1 MISRS
6 LALKVLSLFL
16 VFGLITVVA
25 AITTG
30 YRTSRRLSVLQE
42 ERQGIGI
49 ARTTAI
55 AVQPVLTSDVA
66 IDGSKDYLQRLVKQ
80 ISQANAIQ
88 EMVLLDGRGNV
99 LAKSIPDATI
109 LPLTDP
115 WLVNVLEPGQSTCLS
130 DPRGD
135 SIAVYHS
142 IYPENPVASGSV
154 AGASGVLYFT
164 SDLRQG
170 LAGLR
175 AAAIQRAAFSLV
187 VYTASLLFVYWILHR
202 KVILPARKLALQA
215 ARLGAGELGA
225 RSGLERASADGDEL
239 QRLAHSFDMM
249 AGEIERNQSDR
260 ERAEEEL
267 RRAEGRF
274 RGIFEKAIEG
284 IYQAYADGTYFNVN
298 PALARVL
305 GFASPRELIE
315 SGVAECKGRYTDMA
329 RWEEFKRELERKG
342 SVIGF
347 EYQAV
352 RADGSPIMVSEN
364 ATVMRDEMGRIRL
377 IEGTVV
383 DVTDR
388 LRIEQALRS
397 SEARFRALIE
407 NGSDL
412 IAIIDYEGVITYV
425 SPSLTRELGYPREKM
440 LGVRALDFVHVDDR
454 AVAEA
459 KFREMRA
466 TPGLALRYEER
477 FLHSDG
483 SWRDLDIIGCNM
495 LEEPGVR
502 GVVYTARDITAQKR
516 NERDRLT
523 LEAKVLQTQKLES
536 LGILAGGI
544 AHDFNNLLTGILGHA
559 DLALVDLSPISPV
572 REHLNQIV
580 TASRRAA
587 ELAKQML
594 AYSGRGS
601 FVVQPIQL
609 TEVVQE
615 MSHLLE
621 VSISKKCL
629 LNYRFADSLP
639 LIKGDITQI
648 RQIVMNL
655 IINASEA
662 IGNASGVICIGT
674 GAMDCS
680 REYLAASC
688 IDEDLPA
695 GPYVYLEI
703 IDTGCG
709 MSEEVL
715 SRLFDPFF
723 TTKFTGRGLGMAAVL
738 GIVRGH
744 RGAIKVNSIL
754 GQGTTVRVLFPATG
768 LSMAAAIPREEGSK
782 TWRGTGKI
790 LITDDEE
797 TIRTLARMMLE
808 KIGFEVLT
816 AADGR
821 EGVEVFKEH
830 AHDLAAVL
838 LDMTMPHL
846 DGEGAFAEM
855 QKIRPEVPVILSSGF
870 SEQEA
875 ASRFTRAGLA
885 GFIQKPYSLEELVTC
900 IRRTLEG

>member
-1 MISRS
+1 MSRH
-6 LALKVLSLFL
+6 LF
-16 VFGLITVVA
+16 VE
-25 AITTG
+25 
-30 YRTSRRLSVLQE
+30 QE
-42 ERQGIGI
+42 KRQGLGI

-55 AVQPVLTSDVA
+55 AVQPVMSGDLAVQDSR
-66 IDGSKDYLQRLVKQ
+66 DYLQHIVEQ
-80 ISQANAIQ
+80 ISRSNAIS
-88 EMVLLDGRGNV
+88 EMVLLDSLGNV
-99 LAKSIPDATI
+99 LAKSEPGAKV
-109 LPLTDP
+109 LPLSNADIARTIETGTPIPRENP
-115 WLVNVLEPGQSTCLS
+115 WDG
-130 DPRGD
+130 
-135 SIAVYHS
+135 SISVYHS
-142 IYPENPVASGSV
+142 VYPAGSGGGGGDSQV
-154 AGASGVLYFT
+154 SGVLYFT
-164 SDLRQG
+164 TDLKPG
-170 LAGLR
+170 LAHLR
-175 AAAIQRAAFSLV
+175 LAAFQRAFLSLGL
-187 VYTASLLFVYWILHR
+187 YLASLLVVYWILHR
-202 KVILPARKLALQA
+202 TVIMPARILALQA
-215 ARLGAGELGA
+215 ARLGTGDLAA
-225 RSGLERASADGDEL
+225 RSGLERATPDGDEL

-249 AGEIERNQSDR
+249 AGEIERNQADR
-260 ERAEEEL
+260 EHAQEEL
-267 RRAEGRF
+267 RRAESRF

-284 IYQAYADGTYFNVN
+284 IYQAYADGAFFNVN
-298 PALARVL
+298 PALARLL
-305 GFASPRELIE
+305 GFASPKDLIE
-315 SGVAECKGRYTDMA
+315 SDIAECKHRYADLQ
-329 RWEEFKRELERKG
+329 RWEDFKRELERKG

-347 EYQAV
+347 EYQAR
-352 RADGSPIMVSEN
+352 RADGSQITVSEN
-364 ATVMRDEMGRIRL
+364 ATAMRDEQGRIRL

-412 IAIIDYEGVITYV
+412 IAIVDYEGIISYA
-425 SPSLTRELGYPREKM
+425 SPALTRELGYPREKLIGAAAIEFVHM
-440 LGVRALDFVHVDDR
+440 EDRAL
-454 AVAEA
+454 AEA
-459 KFREMRA
+459 KFREVRQS
-466 TPGLALRYEER
+466 PGRMLRYEER

-483 SWRDLDIIGCNM
+483 TWRDLDVIGYNM

-502 GVVYTARDITAQKR
+502 GIVYTARDITAQR
-516 NERDRLT
+516 RSERERLT
-523 LEAKVLQTQKLES
+523 LEAKVQQTQKLES

-559 DLALVDLSPISPV
+559 DLALVDLSPVSPV

-601 FVVQPIQL
+601 LVVQPIQL

-629 LNYRFADSLP
+629 LNYRFADNLP

-662 IGNASGVICIGT
+662 IGNASGVIAIGT
-674 GAMDCS
+674 GLKECS
-680 REYLAASC
+680 REYLADSC
-688 IDEDLPA
+688 LDENLPA
-695 GPYVYLEI
+695 GPYVFLEV
-703 IDTGCG
+703 IDTGSG

-744 RGAIKVNSIL
+744 KGAIKVESKV
-754 GQGTTVRVLFPATG
+754 GQGTTVRVLFPATQ
-768 LSMAAAIPREEGSK
+768 LAISKDTHREEGARS
-782 TWRGTGKI
+782 WRGKGKI

-797 TIRTLARMMLE
+797 TIRTLAKMMLE

-821 EGVEVFKEH
+821 EGVEVFRAH
-830 AHDLAAVL
+830 AHELSAVL

-846 DGEGAFAEM
+846 DGEGAFIEM

-875 ASRFTRAGLA
+875 SSRFTSAGLA
-885 GFIQKPYSLEELVTC
+885 GFIQKPYSLEELVNC